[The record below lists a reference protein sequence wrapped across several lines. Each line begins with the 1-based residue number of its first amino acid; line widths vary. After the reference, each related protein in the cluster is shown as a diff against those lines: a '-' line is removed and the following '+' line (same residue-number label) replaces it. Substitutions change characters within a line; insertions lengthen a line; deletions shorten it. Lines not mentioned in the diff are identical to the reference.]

1 MDFKRSA
8 LAKAGDKLI
17 KALEL
22 ADSFKKR
29 KENLSQDYNCCND
42 YNTKVYLL
50 KQALSEEYKRCIE
63 NSRASG
69 LFAMKR
75 DVVEKHIQ
83 FVRSIQN
90 KKTLNENEK
99 KIIDTLISK
108 YT

>member
-29 KENLSQDYNCCND
+29 KENLNQD

-50 KQALSEEYKRCIE
+50 KEALSEEYKRCIE
-63 NSRASG
+63 NSKASG

-90 KKTLNENEK
+90 KKILNENEK
-99 KIIDTLISK
+99 QIIDTLISK

>member
-22 ADSFKKR
+22 AESFKKR
-29 KENLSQDYNCCND
+29 KETLEQDYG
-42 YNTKVYLL
+42 TKIYLL
-50 KQALSEEYKRCIE
+50 KEALSEEYKRCLE
-63 NSRASG
+63 NSKSTG

-75 DVVEKHIQ
+75 EVVEKHIQ
-83 FVRSIQN
+83 FVKSVQN
-90 KKTLNENEK
+90 KKVFNENEK
-99 KIIDTLISK
+99 QIIGSLISK

>member
-8 LAKAGDKLI
+8 LVKAGDKLI

-29 KENLSQDYNCCND
+29 KENLSQDYN
-42 YNTKVYLL
+42 TKVYLL
-50 KQALSEEYKRCIE
+50 KEALSEEYKRCIE
-63 NSRASG
+63 NSKASG

-90 KKTLNENEK
+90 KKILNENEK
-99 KIIDTLISK
+99 QIIDTLISK

>member
-1 MDFKRSA
+1 MDLKRSA
-8 LAKAGDKLI
+8 LVKAGDKLL

-29 KENLSQDYNCCND
+29 KENLQQDYD
-42 YNTKVYLL
+42 TKIYLL
-50 KQALSEEYKRCIE
+50 KEALSEEYKRCIE
-63 NSRASG
+63 NSKTTG

-75 DVVEKHIQ
+75 EVVEKHIS

-90 KKTLNENEK
+90 KKHLNENEK
-99 KIIDTLISK
+99 QIIDTLISK